1 MYTVLKSIWSKN
13 TNTSAK
19 KYLKYSRKYSMLK
32 VFKIQYI
39 YKYSSHTSNYNK
51 KNAKCTLYSVYF
63 GVSRTMMICLSLSSS
78 AA

>member
-51 KNAKCTLYSVYF
+51 KTQNAHC
-63 GVSRTMMICLSLSSS
+63 ILSIS
-78 AA
+78 AFRAL